1 MGEFMGAA
9 VAAVTD
15 EQGRILLV
23 RRCDCGKW
31 GIPGGLMEYG
41 ETLAQAAVREALEET
56 GLEVVIDRFVGIYS
70 GYISRTT
77 DRQPITGLFAAHAVG
92 GELYCDHIETDELRY
107 FSQDELPEIYSPQ
120 HEDML
125 RDFFTGETG
134 FYR

>member
-120 HEDML
+120 H
-125 RDFFTGETG
+125 
-134 FYR
+134 